1 MSLTWEDGAQVP
13 SKEIDL
19 VFLRDFQESF
29 TIVKQALENNIGF
42 FYVLAGVPLL
52 SCASAL
58 AGHQIPFLD
67 WGMDFA
73 TLFAASTVIIL
84 AYKKLKP
91 DFNAADVP
99 VGSEMR
105 IVAAGVSFSIRA
117 TLLAILFVVPGIWF
131 ATQACL
137 ACVYACLENCKEGE
151 SIKRSSALVKGHFMT
166 VFTYAVFKPFLVWL
180 GMVAIYLGVGFL
192 VKMLGPDL
200 SKMGEAIINGLMMF
214 IGTIF
219 QLAIFPILVRLYF
232 KLKNS
237 GDSVV
242 SPIVPAAEVPS
253 ALHKIDDIKL
263 NPRW

>member
-67 WGMDFA
+67 WGMD
-73 TLFAASTVIIL
+73 
-84 AYKKLKP
+84 
-91 DFNAADVP
+91 
-99 VGSEMR
+99 
-105 IVAAGVSFSIRA
+105 
-117 TLLAILFVVPGIWF
+117 F